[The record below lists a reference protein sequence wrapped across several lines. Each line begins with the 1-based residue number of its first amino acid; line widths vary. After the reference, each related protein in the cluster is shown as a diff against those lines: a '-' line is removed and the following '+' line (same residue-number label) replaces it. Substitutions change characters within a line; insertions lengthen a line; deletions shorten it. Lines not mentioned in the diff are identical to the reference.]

1 MGRCNLKKL
10 NDGASEKKKNS
21 IVLTS
26 QISLQLLKT
35 WLEKVLERV

>member
-10 NDGASEKKKNS
+10 NDGASEKKNS

-26 QISLQLLKT
+26 QIGLQLLKT